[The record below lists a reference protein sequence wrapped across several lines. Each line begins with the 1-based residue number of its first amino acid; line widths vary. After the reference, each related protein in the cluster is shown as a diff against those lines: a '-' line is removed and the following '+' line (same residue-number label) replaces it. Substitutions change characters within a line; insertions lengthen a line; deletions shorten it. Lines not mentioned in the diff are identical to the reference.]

1 MRKLKEINCKKIFQN
16 AYEKRY
22 TWNNHFN
29 GYKGKCFFNKK
40 DHSYSGDFTLDKNF
54 KPEIKNINEEQI
66 VKNIASQLFEVSIH
80 RVKRP
85 FLKIHSDN
93 DFKLI
98 NNSDQGIE
106 MIVSGNNDGDKYRV
120 KNNCINMV
128 FRKIHG
134 IIIEIL
140 VDEFFETGQGYLS
153 KKYTSQQINSETLL
167 PISEKLEYEDTFTE
181 IGSTGIWL
189 LKERT
194 VNYLGIKGEKVK
206 FRFEDLLLLK

>member
-1 MRKLKEINCKKIFQN
+1 
-16 AYEKRY
+16 
-22 TWNNHFN
+22 
-29 GYKGKCFFNKK
+29 
-40 DHSYSGDFTLDKNF
+40 
-54 KPEIKNINEEQI
+54 
-66 VKNIASQLFEVSIH
+66 
-80 RVKRP
+80 
-85 FLKIHSDN
+85 
-93 DFKLI
+93 
-98 NNSDQGIE
+98 